1 MFIMEPPH
9 KYTLI
14 SSYKVLIG
22 EDKYTTFNFYKYTGV
37 YLFTANSV
45 HYRKWNYFDSK
56 ETCLKSINAL
66 KTRFY
71 AKKRRFSKNKKFNI
85 ELSDDSC
92 TFGCIGCDA
101 HLGLRSDLWD
111 KDDGWMS
118 CEEHGVK
125 LKTDLTYTFHWR
137 DSSKCEF
144 DENEYL
150 KSVDEF
156 IDYVKTRVIM
166 DFDVGM
172 YSCDNCEK
180 LLSQT
185 DIYFCKKCL
194 ENYELNERI
203 PTDDKRCDNKT
214 NVYNLCSECKTP
226 ENICYHMA
234 DKDNEGGHECFVL
247 LPPYDLSKTM
257 RSVN

>member
-1 MFIMEPPH
+1 MFIMEPPD

-45 HYRKWNYFDSK
+45 HYRTWICFDSK

-92 TFGCIGCDA
+92 TFGWYA
-101 HLGLRSDLWD
+101 HLGLRSDLWEKED
-111 KDDGWMS
+111 
-118 CEEHGVK
+118 GVK
-125 LKTDLTYTFHWR
+125 LKTDLNYTFHWR

-166 DFDVGM
+166 DFNVGM
-172 YSCDNCEK
+172 YGCDNCEK
-180 LLSQT
+180 LLSQN

-203 PTDDKRCDNKT
+203 PTDDKRYDNKAK
-214 NVYNLCSECKTP
+214 VYNLCSECKTP

-234 DKDNEGGHECFVL
+234 DKDNEFGHECFVL
-247 LPPYDLSKTM
+247 LPPYDFSKTM
-257 RSVN
+257 RNSN

>member
-1 MFIMEPPH
+1 MRPH

-14 SSYKVLIG
+14 TSYNVLIG
-22 EDKYTTFNFYKYTGV
+22 ENKYATFNFYKYTGV
-37 YLFTANSV
+37 YLFIANSV
-45 HYRKWNYFDSK
+45 HYKTWNYFDSK

-71 AKKRRFSKNKKFNI
+71 AKKRDFSKNKKFNI
-85 ELSDDSC
+85 KLSDDSC
-92 TFGCIGCDA
+92 TFDCICCDA
-101 HLGLRSDLWD
+101 HLALRSDLWD
-111 KDDGWMS
+111 KEDGWMS

-137 DSSKCEF
+137 DSPYNISKCEF
-144 DENEYL
+144 NENEYL

-180 LLSQT
+180 LLSQN

-194 ENYELNERI
+194 EHYETNELI
-203 PTDDKRCDNKT
+203 PANGGYVES
-214 NVYNLCSECKTP
+214 NVYNLCSECNIP
-226 ENICYHMA
+226 EHVCSHMA
-234 DKDNEGGHECFVL
+234 DKDNEFGHECFIL
-247 LPPYDLSKTM
+247 LPPYDFSKTM
-257 RSVN
+257 RNEN